1 MWALLQDGPF
11 ANQHY
16 AVEDPAPETITLE
29 AMPTDDDL
37 LVPIPPGGEF
47 PTAHFERRAYRL
59 MGPGLG
65 SRPTIAVQP
74 ATVGVPKRAHSHLRA
89 LAVQ

>member
-29 AMPTDDDL
+29 AMPTGDDL

-59 MGPGLG
+59 MGMDRTL
-65 SRPTIAVQP
+65 SP
-74 ATVGVPKRAHSHLRA
+74 APNQDHRLPVYVHAPELEVAA
-89 LAVQ
+89 